1 MTYVVGY
8 SPHKDDACALSLA
21 AQFARSDKDS
31 VHAVT
36 VVPQGWEVAAGSATD
51 GDFTAW
57 AQGQGEASAEEALT
71 LLGADAGV
79 PIAAS
84 WVTGRSVPAALLE
97 QVEALDA
104 DMIVVGSG
112 ANGAPGRVAMTA
124 KTDRLLHSSP
134 VPVAIAPRGYAA
146 EPRSVHPAPSG
157 SATTTPRG
165 TCSSGWRTSSSHRC
179 LAAAGDRRPRPT
191 PDVYGR
197 GQWGRGPRAGTV
209 ASSGLGRPGRSRRA
223 PGGRRLRPG
232 RSGDGAGHGC
242 HVGGGA
248 RQPRVAFRGRARR
261 GVLLHT
267 PVDAGLPRSP
277 ARPRSCAPRLFP
289 SSSVP

>member
-57 AQGQGEASAEEALT
+57 AQGQGEASAEEALA

-146 EPRSVHPAPSG
+146 EPGSRSPGSPSG

-165 TCSSGWRTSSSHRC
+165 TCSSGWRTSVVAPVPRC
-179 LAAAGDRRPRPT
+179 G
-191 PDVYGR
+191 
-197 GQWGRGPRAGTV
+197 W
-209 ASSGLGRPGRSRRA
+209 
-223 PGGRRLRPG
+223 
-232 RSGDGAGHGC
+232 
-242 HVGGGA
+242 
-248 RQPRVAFRGRARR
+248 
-261 GVLLHT
+261 
-267 PVDAGLPRSP
+267 
-277 ARPRSCAPRLFP
+277 
-289 SSSVP
+289 

>member
-57 AQGQGEASAEEALT
+57 AQGQGEASAEEAL
-71 LLGADAGV
+71 
-79 PIAAS
+79 
-84 WVTGRSVPAALLE
+84 ALLE

-146 EPRSVHPAPSG
+146 EPRSRFTRVTVG
-157 SATTTPRG
+157 FRDDDATWHLLQRVADI
-165 TCSSGWRTSSSHRC
+165 CRRTGASLR
-179 LAAAGDRRPRPT
+179 L
-191 PDVYGR
+191 V
-197 GQWGRGPRAGTV
+197 TV
-209 ASSGLGRPGRSRRA
+209 ALDRPPMYTAAVSGAEDLVREQWRRQA
-223 PGGRRLRPG
+223 SAAQDEAVEHL
-232 RSGDGAGHGC
+232 
-242 HVGGGA
+242 
-248 RQPRVAFRGRARR
+248 
-261 GVLLHT
+261 
-267 PVDAGLPRSP
+267 VDAGF
-277 ARPRSCAPRLFP
+277 ARDEVETVLARGATWVEALDSVEWHSGDVLVVG
-289 SSSVP
+289 SSSTHLLTQVFLGSSAAKIVRASPVPVVVVP

>member
-57 AQGQGEASAEEALT
+57 AQGQGEASAEEALA

-146 EPRSVHPAPSG
+146 EPGSRFTRVTVGFRDDDATWHLLQRVADICRRTGASLRLVTVALDRPPMYTAAVSGGADLEVETVLARGATWVEALDSVEWHSG
-157 SATTTPRG
+157 DVLVVG
-165 TCSSGWRTSSSHRC
+165 SSSTH
-179 LAAAGDRRPRPT
+179 LLTQVFLGSSAAKI
-191 PDVYGR
+191 V
-197 GQWGRGPRAGTV
+197 RA
-209 ASSGLGRPGRSRRA
+209 S
-223 PGGRRLRPG
+223 
-232 RSGDGAGHGC
+232 
-242 HVGGGA
+242 
-248 RQPRVAFRGRARR
+248 
-261 GVLLHT
+261 
-267 PVDAGLPRSP
+267 PVPVVV
-277 ARPRSCAPRLFP
+277 
-289 SSSVP
+289 VP